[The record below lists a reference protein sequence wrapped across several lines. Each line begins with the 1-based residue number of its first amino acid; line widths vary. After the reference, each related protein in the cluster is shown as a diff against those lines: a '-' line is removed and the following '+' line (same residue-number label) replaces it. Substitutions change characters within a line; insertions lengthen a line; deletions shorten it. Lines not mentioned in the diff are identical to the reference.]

1 MSDFSAVH
9 RREGLGVSG
18 GKAEQGQETG
28 FPIETLAGGDRG
40 AKPRLEA
47 MPQWVPVPVRREG
60 TPLREGEQPCPP
72 TGKIRGLR
80 P

>member
-9 RREGLGVSG
+9 RREGLGVSE

-28 FPIETLAGGDRG
+28 FPIETLGETDREGGSG
-40 AKPRLEA
+40 SSHAA
-47 MPQWVPVPVRREG
+47 WVPVPVRREG
-60 TPLREGEQPCPP
+60 TPLREGEQHCPP